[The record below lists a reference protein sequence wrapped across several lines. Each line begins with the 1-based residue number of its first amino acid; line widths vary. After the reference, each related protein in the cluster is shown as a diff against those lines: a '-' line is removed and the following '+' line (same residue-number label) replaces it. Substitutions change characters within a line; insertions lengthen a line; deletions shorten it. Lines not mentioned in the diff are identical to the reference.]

1 MVFRV
6 KSMIN
11 REAKLQ
17 GEEPE
22 FNLICEHKRVFT
34 KSLITVAK
42 VMLHL
47 AMGSTV
53 CCLLTSVV
61 LY

>member
-1 MVFRV
+1 
-6 KSMIN
+6 MIN

-34 KSLITVAK
+34 KSLITVAM